1 MRKKR
6 EKRVRMRVIREE
18 RTKNMGEKMTGTRD
32 SLREEVPE
40 ASRTMATNIFK
51 NLQDHFQIPD
61 HIPIRLPGK
70 FEKCYSGKITD
81 VGMYEAMFVAGLRL
95 PWTALHHQLANFLG
109 LSVSQITPNAW
120 RIFIRAKILWGRLSG
135 GNCQLSLD
143 EFFWCYRP

>member
-18 RTKNMGEKMTGTRD
+18 KTKNTGEKMTGTRD
-32 SLREEVPE
+32 SLREEVSE
-40 ASRTMATNIFK
+40 ASGTMATNIFK

-95 PWTALHHQLANFLG
+95 PWDGIAPSIGQFSRTIRQPDY
-109 LSVSQITPNAW
+109 SQCLEDIHW
-120 RIFIRAKILWGRLSG
+120 S
-135 GNCQLSLD
+135 
-143 EFFWCYRP
+143 